1 MNPDTFRM
9 LWAGGVIVLLVLL
22 VSLLGLHPFLA
33 LLTVAI
39 VLGIGC
45 GLPFGQTVSEF
56 QTGFGDTMKYVGIII
71 GLGTML
77 GTLLVRSGGADAL
90 ANALA
95 RAGKKETV
103 GYRVFFASLIVG
115 LPLFFEVGFVLLVPI
130 AYALAREM
138 KISIIRVGLP
148 MLAGLSVAHGLV
160 PPHPAPTLAV
170 GSLHAEMGRTIMLAI
185 ILGIPIGFISGPF
198 FANFA
203 ARWVPLPPP
212 DTFTAHE
219 AERASAEA
227 ASAGRR
233 PSLAAVLFCVL
244 LPVVLMMAKSLVDT
258 NIPDK
263 TATLRAIFDFA
274 GDPIM
279 ALFWAV
285 LAGLILLGMGSGST
299 FRGANQS
306 AGSGLGDIAGILL
319 IVGAGGGFKQMLIA
333 TKVAAAL
340 GAWALSAHLSPLILG
355 WLAAVL
361 VRLATGSA
369 TVATITAVGL
379 MTPIA
384 AANPGVNKELLVL
397 AIGCGSVF
405 LSHVNDAGFW
415 LVKEYF
421 RMSVPETFKTWSL
434 METLISV
441 VGLGFVML
449 ASLVL

>member
-1 MNPDTFRM
+1 MNPDAYRM
-9 LWAGGVIVLLVLL
+9 LWAGGSIVILVLL
-22 VSLLGLHPFLA
+22 VSLFGLHPFLA
-33 LLTVAI
+33 LLTVALI
-39 VLGIGC
+39 LGLGC
-45 GLPFGQTVSEF
+45 GLPFGETVSNF

-103 GYRVFFASLIVG
+103 GYRVFFASLIIG

-138 KISIIRVGLP
+138 KISMIRVGLP

-170 GSLHAEMGRTIMLAI
+170 GSLHAEMGKTIMLAI
-185 ILGIPIGFISGPF
+185 ALGIPIGFISGPF

-203 ARWVPLPPP
+203 ARWVPLGPPE
-212 DTFTAHE
+212 TFTAQE

-233 PSLAAVLFCVL
+233 PSLGAVLFCVL
-244 LPVVLMMAKSLVDT
+244 LPVILMMAKSVVDT

-263 TATLRAIFDFA
+263 TATMRVIFDFL

-285 LAGLILLGMGSGST
+285 LAALIFLGVGSGLT
-299 FRGANQS
+299 FRKAN
-306 AGSGLGDIAGILL
+306 AAAASGLGDIAGILL

-384 AANPGVNKELLVL
+384 DANPTVSKELLVL

-421 RMSVPETFKTWSL
+421 RMTVPETFKTWSL
-434 METLISV
+434 METLIAV

-449 ASLVL
+449 ASLFF

>member
-1 MNPDTFRM
+1 MTPESLHM
-9 LWAGGVIVLLVLL
+9 LWAAISIVILVLL

-33 LLTVAI
+33 LLTVSLM
-39 VLGIGC
+39 LGLSC
-45 GLPFGQTVSEF
+45 GLPFGDTVAAF
-56 QTGFGDTMKYVGIII
+56 QTGFGDTMKSVGIII

-103 GYRVFFASLIVG
+103 GYRVFFASLIIG

-170 GSLHAEMGRTIMLAI
+170 GSLHAEMGKTIMLAI

-198 FANFA
+198 FANIA

-212 DTFTAHE
+212 DAFTAQE
-219 AERASAEA
+219 AEHASAQAPSA
-227 ASAGRR
+227 ARR

-244 LPVVLMMAKSLVDT
+244 LPVVLMMAKSVVDT
-258 NIPDK
+258 NIADK
-263 TATLRAIFDFA
+263 TATIRVVFDFL
-274 GDPIM
+274 GDPMM

-285 LAGLILLGMGSGST
+285 LAGLLFLGIGSGATFSKSNQIAST
-299 FRGANQS
+299 
-306 AGSGLGDIAGILL
+306 GLGDIAAILL
-319 IVGAGGGFKQMLIA
+319 IVGAGGGFKEMLKA
-333 TKVAAAL
+333 TKVADTMGHWAL
-340 GAWALSAHLSPLILG
+340 GAHFSPLIIG

-379 MTPIA
+379 MAPITA
-384 AANPGVNKELLVL
+384 ADPTVSKELMVL

-415 LVKEYF
+415 LV
-421 RMSVPETFKTWSL
+421 
-434 METLISV
+434 
-441 VGLGFVML
+441 
-449 ASLVL
+449 